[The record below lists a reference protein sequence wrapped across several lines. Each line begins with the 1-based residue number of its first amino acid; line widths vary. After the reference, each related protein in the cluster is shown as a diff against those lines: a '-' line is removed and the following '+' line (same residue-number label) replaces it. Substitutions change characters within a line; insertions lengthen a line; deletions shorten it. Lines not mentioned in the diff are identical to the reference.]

1 MVTKQKQMKLKG
13 SGPKWLFLLGDEIL
27 PAPFFFQFWKSN
39 IIVSNYQ
46 IEYSIC

>member
-27 PAPFFFQFWKSN
+27 PAPFWKSN